1 MYFLYNCLVIS
12 AEYFLKF
19 LAFFNPKMKLFING
33 RKNVFEQIS
42 NTIFINDEVIWIH
55 CASLGEFEQGRPVIE
70 KLKENEPLKK
80 IVVTFFS
87 PSGFEVRKNYK
98 VADLVC
104 YLPLDRIK
112 YVKKFLK
119 LVHPSLAIFVKYEF
133 WPNYLK
139 VLKKRQIATI
149 LISGIFNKN
158 QIFFKKYGFWMKN
171 TLQSFNHF
179 FVQDENSKALLQKIN
194 YKNVTVSGDT
204 RFDRVYEITQQNN
217 RLPFLETFC
226 NSQKILVA
234 GSTWKDDENLIVEY
248 INKQSKS
255 DEKFII
261 APHNIIE
268 EDVNELV
275 KRINKPIAKYSTMN
289 VNELTEKQVLVID
302 TIGIL
307 TKIYS
312 YAQIAYVGGGFTKTG
327 VHNVLEPATFGV
339 PIIIGPEFSKFKEV
353 KDLVKLEACLS
364 IKNYKNLFVHLTSL
378 FSNEKKRKQ
387 KGNTAKKYVINQ
399 VGASTKILNY
409 LRNEGKIK

>member
-1 MYFLYNCLVIS
+1 
-12 AEYFLKF
+12 
-19 LAFFNPKMKLFING
+19 MKLFING

-42 NTIFINDEVIWIH
+42 NTISINDEVIWIH

-171 TLQSFNHF
+171 ILQSFNHF

-255 DEKFII
+255 DEKFMI